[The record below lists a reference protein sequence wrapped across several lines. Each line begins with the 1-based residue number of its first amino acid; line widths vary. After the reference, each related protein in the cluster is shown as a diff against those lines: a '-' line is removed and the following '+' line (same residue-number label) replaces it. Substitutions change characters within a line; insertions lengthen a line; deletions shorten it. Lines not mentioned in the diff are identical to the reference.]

1 MAIAKGDTI
10 KVHYE
15 GTLDDGTSFD
25 SSIQRGEPL
34 EFTVG
39 AGQLIAG
46 FDEAVIGM
54 SKGDEK
60 TIHLDAENAY
70 GEWSPDA
77 VRRFPMDEYPEGQT
91 PKQGMT
97 VGLTMPNGQQIPA
110 IISEVTDTEVA
121 LDLNHPLAGKAL
133 NFKIQIVEG

>member
-15 GTLDDGTSFD
+15 GSLDDGTPFD

-46 FDEAVIGM
+46 FDEAVVGM
-54 SKGDEK
+54 AVGDEK
-60 TIHLDAENAY
+60 VIHLEAEAAY
-70 GEWSPDA
+70 GVWNAEA
-77 VRRFPMDEYPEGQT
+77 VRRFPVDQYPEGQT
-91 PKQGMT
+91 PKEGMT
-97 VGLTMPNGQQIPA
+97 VALSMPNGQQVPA
-110 IISEVTDTEVA
+110 IICEVTETEVA

-133 NFKIQIVEG
+133 NFKIQIVEC